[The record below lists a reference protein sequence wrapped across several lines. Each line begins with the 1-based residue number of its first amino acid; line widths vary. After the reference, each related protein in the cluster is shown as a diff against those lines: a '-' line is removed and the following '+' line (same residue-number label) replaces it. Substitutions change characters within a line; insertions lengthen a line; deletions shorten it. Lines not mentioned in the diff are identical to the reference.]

1 MSAGPPSGLLSAP
14 GDRDRAGGRAGE
26 KIVTLPG
33 PARIGVTPSEEF
45 RSIPSTTRKHMSHSL
60 PSAVLWDLDGTLLD
74 SERLW
79 DIPLYELTEKLGG
92 QLSPATRRAMVG
104 TNMSVTVPL
113 LYAEVGLD
121 DPSQEQID
129 DAATWID
136 RRMAEL
142 YRQDLPF
149 RPGSRDALATVRA
162 SGIPMALVTSTRR
175 DLAEITLDKIGR
187 DLFAATV
194 CGDEVDGLNKPHPEP
209 YLKACRLLGVTPPA
223 CVAVEDSPTGVA
235 SAANAGCQVL
245 VVPCDVPVEPGPRR
259 TFRDSLTGLSVADLA
274 ALLPG

>member
-1 MSAGPPSGLLSAP
+1 
-14 GDRDRAGGRAGE
+14 
-26 KIVTLPG
+26 
-33 PARIGVTPSEEF
+33 
-45 RSIPSTTRKHMSHSL
+45 MSHSL
-60 PSAVLWDLDGTLLD
+60 PAAVLWDLDGTLLD

-92 QLSPATRRAMVG
+92 QLSPATRLAMVG

-129 DAATWID
+129 DAAAWID

-142 YRQDLPF
+142 YRQELPF
-149 RPGSRDALATVRA
+149 RPGARAALATVYA

-175 DLAEITLDKIGR
+175 DLAEITLDTIGR
-187 DLFAATV
+187 TLFAATV

-209 YLKACRLLGVTPPA
+209 YLRACRLLGVTPPT
-223 CVAVEDSPTGVA
+223 CVAVEDSPTGTA
-235 SAANAGCQVL
+235 SAVDAGCQVL
-245 VVPCDVPVEPGPRR
+245 VVPCDVPVAPGPRR
-259 TFRDSLTGLSVADLA
+259 TFRASLTDLSVADLA